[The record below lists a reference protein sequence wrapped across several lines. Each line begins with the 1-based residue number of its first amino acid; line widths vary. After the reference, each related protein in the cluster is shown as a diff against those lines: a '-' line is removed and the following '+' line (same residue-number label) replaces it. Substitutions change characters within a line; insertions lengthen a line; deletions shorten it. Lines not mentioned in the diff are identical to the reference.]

1 MDRVMQYIMIAVVV
15 VIIIAMVVMMSLR
28 NKKETQKLQEQT
40 NSLKVGD
47 RVLTTSGV
55 YGTVTE
61 LNFTDTQKLVVI
73 ETGGKTKSY
82 LTVDAYA
89 IYSILTVDNKPAQVT
104 EKNEQPK
111 ETAKK
116 ETVKE
121 EKKEEVVSAEQVQKP
136 AKKTTR
142 KKTETK

>member
-89 IYSILTVDNKPAQVT
+89 IYSILTVDNKPAQVP

>member
-1 MDRVMQYIMIAVVV
+1 M
-15 VIIIAMVVMMSLR
+15 
-28 NKKETQKLQEQT
+28 
-40 NSLKVGD
+40 
-47 RVLTTSGV
+47 TTSGV